1 MVVPIGYIGLTGMS
15 PLGCELVG
23 WRFLVKVG
31 DLVEFNE
38 YLGLIVEANKW
49 ITLVE
54 WLDDNTVEDAKNYSE
69 LKVISEGR

>member
-1 MVVPIGYIGLTGMS
+1 M
-15 PLGCELVG
+15 
-23 WRFLVKVG
+23 KVG

-49 ITLVE
+49 VTLVE
-54 WLDDNTVEDAKNYSE
+54 WLDDNTVEDAKNYSQ

>member
-1 MVVPIGYIGLTGMS
+1 MNI
-15 PLGCELVG
+15 
-23 WRFLVKVG
+23 G

-38 YLGLIVEANKW
+38 YLGLIVEANEW

-69 LKVISEGR
+69 LRVISEGR

>member
-1 MVVPIGYIGLTGMS
+1 
-15 PLGCELVG
+15 
-23 WRFLVKVG
+23 VKVG

>member
-1 MVVPIGYIGLTGMS
+1 M
-15 PLGCELVG
+15 
-23 WRFLVKVG
+23 KVG